1 MAGSEIEHSTSID
14 HQVGPHFACCMLSL
28 HSTRTPTP
36 DVIMC
41 TSHANLCISGKYDS
55 RLALLSPQ
63 ADITLQYGPLP
74 LPRGI
79 PQGLPLPDHPGEE
92 VVPCLQP
99 PLVLVSGRVPNA
111 QNCSTTTIVGP
122 GPESARFGQLYIR
135 LHMTVCSPHIM

>member
-1 MAGSEIEHSTSID
+1 
-14 HQVGPHFACCMLSL
+14 MLHAESPFNPYSNSRCL
-28 HSTRTPTP
+28 
-36 DVIMC
+36 IMC

-111 QNCSTTTIVGP
+111 RNCSTTTIVGP
-122 GPESARFGQLYIR
+122 GPESATLY
-135 LHMTVCSPHIM
+135 MTTHDCVLYTPYVAYNF